1 MPIVAA
7 SLKKKME
14 TRILNELKAAFASDG
29 AASPDAQK
37 NWESIAKAVAATA
50 EDICNLLLQEA
61 QVAPGIP
68 VATAGSP
75 AAQTGATTSPGKLL

>member
-37 NWESIAKAVAATA
+37 KWEAIAKAVAASA
-50 EDICNLLLQEA
+50 EDICAMLLTEA

-68 VATAGSP
+68 VATSGGP
-75 AAQTGATTSPGKLL
+75 GATTSPGKLL

>member
-7 SLKKKME
+7 SLKAKME
-14 TRILNELKAAFASDG
+14 TRILNELKKAFSADG

-37 NWESIAKAVAATA
+37 NWAAIAKAVSASA
-50 EDICNLLLQEA
+50 EDICAMLLTEA